1 MMGARIRRINPAK
14 DLRDLRERAAADDHV
29 VLTPTHVVEKDGEI
43 VGYLS
48 IGAVPIVN
56 VWMDSEKLGP
66 RDSVAVLGQLD
77 AVMDY
82 AGQPLYYMPCDKA
95 SPFSPVMEKLGFAR
109 LMETQMFVRK
119 AR

>member
-1 MMGARIRRINPAK
+1 MMGARIRRIEPNE
-14 DLRDLRERAAADDHV
+14 LQELRERAAQDDHV
-29 VLTPTHVVEKDGEI
+29 VLAPTHVVEKEGEI

-48 IGAVPIVN
+48 IGAIPIVN
-56 VWMDSEKLGP
+56 VWMDSQRLGP

-82 AGQPLYYMPCDKA
+82 AGQPTYFMPCDPS
-95 SPFSPVMEKLGFAR
+95 SPFHPVMEKLGFDP
-109 LMETQMFVRK
+109 LMETQLFVRK

>member
-1 MMGARIRRINPAK
+1 MMGARIRQVRMGEV
-14 DLRDLRERAAADDHV
+14 DGLRERAAEDDHV
-29 VLTPTHVVEKDGEI
+29 VLAPTHVVEKDGKI

-48 IGAVPIVN
+48 IGAIPIVN
-56 VWMDSEKLGP
+56 VWMDSKQLGP

-82 AGQPLYYMPCDKA
+82 AGQPTYFMPCDPS
-95 SPFSPVMEKLGFAR
+95 SPFHPVMEKLGFGS
-109 LMETQMFVRK
+109 LMETEIFVRK

>member
-1 MMGARIRRINPAK
+1 MMDVRIRRMESSE
-14 DLRDLRERAAADDHV
+14 LQELRERAARDDHV
-29 VLTPTHVVEKDGEI
+29 VLAPTHVVEKGGEI

-48 IGAVPIVN
+48 IGAIPIVN
-56 VWMDSEKLGP
+56 VWMDSTQMGP

-82 AGQPLYYMPCDKA
+82 AGQPAYYMPCDKG
-95 SPFSPVMEKLGFAR
+95 SPFYPVMDKLGFGS
-109 LMETQMFVRK
+109 LMETEIFVRK